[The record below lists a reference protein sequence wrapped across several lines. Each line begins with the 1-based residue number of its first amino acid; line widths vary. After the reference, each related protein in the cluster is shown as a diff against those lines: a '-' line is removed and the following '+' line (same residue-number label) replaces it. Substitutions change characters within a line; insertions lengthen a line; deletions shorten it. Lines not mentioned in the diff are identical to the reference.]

1 MIALEPRERPALQRL
16 IGGMETRLS
25 HRQRQEIARM
35 GRRAK
40 AARAKWL
47 RRLASNAVAE
57 AKRLA
62 NGEGWTR

>member
-1 MIALEPRERPALQRL
+1 MIALELRDRPALKQL
-16 IGGMETRLS
+16 IDGMERRLS
-25 HRQRQEIARM
+25 HRQRNEIACM

-47 RRLASNAVAE
+47 RRLASNAAAE